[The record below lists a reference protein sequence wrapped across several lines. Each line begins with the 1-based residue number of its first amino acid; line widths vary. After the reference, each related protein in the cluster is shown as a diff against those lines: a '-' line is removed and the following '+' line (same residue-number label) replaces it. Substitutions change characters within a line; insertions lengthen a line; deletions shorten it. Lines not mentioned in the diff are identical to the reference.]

1 MSEPTQATHQKAFQI
16 NVDATKYGTFAE
28 IGGGQEVARW
38 FFRVGGASGT
48 VAKTMSAYDM
58 AVSDAIYGPT
68 PRYVSRQRLQAM
80 LDHEFKLLLERLDKQ
95 RGEQRAFFVFANTA
109 ATRSFTRQEEGHGW
123 MGVRFQTAPREPAS
137 EIVIHVRL
145 LDADNWHQQETL
157 GVLGVNLL
165 HGAFYRHT
173 DPESLLASLMD
184 ELTPARAEIDMVCFS
199 GPRFASVNNRLMSL
213 RLVERGLC
221 PATMFAPDGG
231 VADPAEVLH
240 KKPVLI
246 ERGSFRPVT
255 LTTLEMLQRAHE
267 QFRQEPKLQGE
278 SPVVLAEITLRS
290 LRGDDAEPQ
299 GDFLSRVEILGALGQ
314 TVLLSNLGSY
324 HRVVAYLARHTDKPV
339 GIALGIPSLWNLL
352 EKESYADL
360 EGGLMESLGRLFKR
374 DAKLLVHPWRNPAS
388 GEVVTAETLQPA
400 PPLRHLYTHLLEN
413 GFIEGIRG
421 CNPDWLPIFPA
432 GVRAKLAAG
441 DPTWETMVPPQAA
454 AIIKRERLFGL
465 KA

>member
-80 LDHEFKLLLERLDKQ
+80 LDHEFKLLLERLDEQ
-95 RGEQRAFFVFANTA
+95 RGGQRAFFVFANTA
-109 ATRSFTRQEEGHGW
+109 ATRSFSRQEEGHGW
-123 MGVRFQTAPREPAS
+123 MGVRFQAAPREDAS
-137 EIVIHVRL
+137 EILIHVRL

-165 HGAFYRHT
+165 HGAFYKHT
-173 DPESLLASLMD
+173 DPEALVASLMD

-199 GPRFASVNNRLMSL
+199 GPRFARVNNRLMSL

-221 PATMFAPDGG
+221 PAAMFAPDGG
-231 VADPAEVLH
+231 VADPAEVLR

-255 LTTLEMLQRAHE
+255 LTTLEMLQRAHD
-267 QFRQEPKLQGE
+267 QFQRDPKLDGE
-278 SPVVLAEITLRS
+278 SPVVLAEVTLRS
-290 LRGDDAEPQ
+290 LRGEVEPHR
-299 GDFLSRVEILGALGQ
+299 DFLSRVDILGALGQ
-314 TVLLSNLGSY
+314 TVLLSNLGAY
-324 HRVVAYLARHTDKPV
+324 HRVVAYLSRHTHKPV

-352 EKESYADL
+352 EKESYSDL
-360 EGGLMESLGRLFKR
+360 EGGLMESLARLFKR
-374 DAKLLVHPWRNPAS
+374 DAKLLVHPWRNPDT
-388 GEVVTAETLQPA
+388 GEVVTAETLQAA
-400 PPLRHLYTHLLEN
+400 PSLRHLYAHLLEN
-413 GFIEGIRG
+413 GFIEGIRD
-421 CNPDWLPIFPA
+421 CNPALLPIFPA

-441 DPTWETMVPPQAA
+441 DPAWEAMVPPQAA
-454 AIIKRERLFGL
+454 AIIKRDRLFGL